1 MSDRV
6 PYTRQLDRAECLEI
20 LARNKVGRVAYSL
33 KDRVDIE
40 PIHYVLDGDWLYM
53 RTSPGSKVAT
63 VAHNRWVAFEVD
75 EFEELFRWRS
85 VVVHGGIYPISAD
98 LSGVETHEHAIDSLR
113 KLIPD
118 SLTADDPV
126 PFRNV
131 VLRIHLNEVTGRE
144 AEPVG

>member
-6 PYTRQLDRAECLEI
+6 PYIRKLERSECLEI
-20 LARNKVGRVAYSL
+20 LARNKVGRVAFSVH
-33 KDRVDIE
+33 DRVDIE
-40 PIHYVLDGDWLYM
+40 PIHYVLDGDWLYL

-85 VVVHGGIYPISAD
+85 VVVHGGIYPVSAD
-98 LSGVETHEHAIDSLR
+98 LSGVETHEHAIDALR
-113 KLIPD
+113 QLIPD

-131 VLRIHLNEVTGRE
+131 VLRIHLDEVTGRE